1 MIHFSPKTQLYS
13 MICVAVFLD
22 TLLYGIIVPAVPYY
36 VAWLGTDTAEL
47 GIIFAAYSVGVL
59 LTSIPAGILCDRIGH
74 KKVLLLGQAGLGL
87 ATAAFIL
94 SGSVAALTISRFLQG
109 VASATT
115 WTAGLALATEL
126 FPSAE
131 RGKKLGLV
139 MSAAGFGTI
148 AGPIFGGVLFD
159 RLGYTYPFVAVAIL
173 AGILLVWIPS
183 IPVETAPGAFEAHN
197 KAPSSRSPLRDAFK
211 NTNLLWGSVTVAT
224 GSFGFGVLDPL
235 LPLHVSQRFDL
246 ASQGIGVLFGIM
258 GLTHTLSQPLLGT
271 VSDRIGRKRVM
282 VAGLLA
288 TAAAAPLIAIAPSLL
303 TLYAATALFGL
314 TAAMIFIPCLPL
326 MAESTGE
333 NASEISGSSGQ
344 NSYGTAFG
352 LLNTAYSLGLAG
364 GPIAGG
370 LLTSRYGFSCSL
382 LLYSVILLAAAA
394 GVLLKVKETLKV
406 KSPGV

>member
-1 MIHFSPKTQLYS
+1 

-109 VASATT
+109 VASAAT

-139 MSAAGFGTI
+139 MSAAGLGTI

-224 GSFGFGVLDPL
+224 GSFGFGVLGSPPASAREPAVRPGQPGDRGVVRHYGPHPHIEPAL
-235 LPLHVSQRFDL
+235 AGYRLGPNGPQAGHGGGPVGHRRRCSLDRHRSVPAHSIRCHRALRTDSSHDL
-246 ASQGIGVLFGIM
+246 
-258 GLTHTLSQPLLGT
+258 
-271 VSDRIGRKRVM
+271 
-282 VAGLLA
+282 
-288 TAAAAPLIAIAPSLL
+288 
-303 TLYAATALFGL
+303 
-314 TAAMIFIPCLPL
+314 
-326 MAESTGE
+326 
-333 NASEISGSSGQ
+333 
-344 NSYGTAFG
+344 
-352 LLNTAYSLGLAG
+352 YSLSAPDG
-364 GPIAGG
+364 
-370 LLTSRYGFSCSL
+370 
-382 LLYSVILLAAAA
+382 
-394 GVLLKVKETLKV
+394 
-406 KSPGV
+406 